1 VGGGSKVSFWHDL
14 WHGDG
19 LLKVSYLDLISI
31 AQREDVWVVDNFFFF
46 FLIRVISLKN
56 AKRNQVHMEY
66 TREASK
72 KEKKKEQENHES

>member
-46 FLIRVISLKN
+46 FDKSNIIK
-56 AKRNQVHMEY
+56 K
-66 TREASK
+66 REAQSSTHGVYK
-72 KEKKKEQENHES
+72 RSV